1 MRGGQG
7 PCQRVLVVGKGDEMD
22 MVGHQAIGP
31 DFQPIL
37 LGIFS
42 QPSKILHPVPGFK
55 ENILPVIAPL
65 GDMMGH
71 PGKNDP
77 GLAAHSGS
85 NLSKRDTLDK
95 KNSVCPYFSQF
106 SGYFN
111 FSVPKSA

>member
-1 MRGGQG
+1 
-7 PCQRVLVVGKGDEMD
+7 VVGKGDEMD

-37 LGIFS
+37 FGLFG
-42 QPSKILHPVPGFK
+42 QPGKILHPVPGCK

-77 GLAAHSGS
+77 GLAAHSDS
-85 NLSKRDTLDK
+85 DISKKTGLTRK
-95 KNSVCPYFSQF
+95 IV
-106 SGYFN
+106 
-111 FSVPKSA
+111 SVPFFSAVFSPRKKPSFNENLILKLYLYK